1 MAAKSLPE
9 RDLAKELYRNG
20 LEVSEIAKRIN
31 VRYQTIYQWRRREKW
46 DCQPRKTHE
55 SQAVAIKTVAE
66 EFANRAITIAR
77 QVMCKLE
84 TEPLRGV
91 KDCKETATA
100 LAAAYATAR
109 KALGQDDHG
118 STGRV
123 NVTVYQGSVLVS
135 SGDAGDAGQVIDVTC
150 EPSENKAQ
158 VVDSVQVNHE
168 QTLTDIVRK
177 PTQAVD

>member
-109 KALGQDDHG
+109 KALGQDDPG
-118 STGRV
+118 SSGRV

-135 SGDAGDAGQVIDVTC
+135 SEPDRKAIDVTC
-150 EPSENKAQ
+150 EPSENQAQ
-158 VVDSVQVNHE
+158 VVDSVQVNPE

>member
-55 SQAVAIKTVAE
+55 SQAVAIKSVAE

-109 KALGQDDHG
+109 KALGQDDPG

-135 SGDAGDAGQVIDVTC
+135 SEPDRKAIDVTC
-150 EPSENKAQ
+150 EPIENQAQ

-168 QTLTDIVRK
+168 QTLIDIVRK
-177 PTQAVD
+177 PT